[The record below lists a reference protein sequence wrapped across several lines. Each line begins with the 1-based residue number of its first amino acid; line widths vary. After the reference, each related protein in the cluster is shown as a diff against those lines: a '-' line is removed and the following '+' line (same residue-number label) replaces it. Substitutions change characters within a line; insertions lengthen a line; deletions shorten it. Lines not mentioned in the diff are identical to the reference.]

1 MLLNMLLLNY
11 DLNFLLQETIKL
23 QNMKRSKAR
32 VKKPPLLYK
41 RILYVL
47 QLNVHSYSI
56 CVHSKKTEK

>member
-32 VKKPPLLYK
+32 VKKNPLLYK